1 MFLRTSFLFLLIGK
15 LMVLSAQ
22 DNLFPDR
29 NASFPGGFVLLDN
42 EIQKLIQKPN
52 RFTQTDKPGKFLVF
66 FTVDT
71 TGYIL
76 RESVQVA
83 FGDPDEYKREAERII
98 KSIKQQWIPAMHKGA
113 LVNQQIAVWFYFNP
127 DIVRQQKY
135 FGFPKL
141 VNRPVETVV
150 VDKPVKAKSPAWSL
164 YLDEALEQELMKV
177 SPGDTVQVLGWA
189 PSVLFV
195 KYGKW
200 YGYISKLAVKVT
212 PVINELLK
220 IIEDT
225 SASEEALIASLND
238 SLNYDVKKDVEYDA
252 FLRLELSSKSITIG
266 ECFVARLN
274 FYFAESNKAPLH
286 WYRISEQLMNLLAT
300 DFEMPNGWRS
310 ISFIDEIEGYPATV
324 NGKKYF
330 RYTLIEAAYCPW
342 KSGMVCFQPMQL
354 ELSKTPEYLG
364 AYPVQF
370 ETIKLCVNVVTL
382 PTGVSVTSTN
392 EYKMVGNFMLRD
404 SLWSSD
410 LRNNTEIGYSITLE
424 GKGLTFPNFP
434 PVLRADGVKTKFV
447 SFDHKDT
454 IVENEYKS
462 ILRWDYILKFE
473 KEGGTRITI
482 ADPFRFYNPI
492 LRKSSVLS
500 INRNLFIE
508 KGPSV
513 IKTSSA
519 DLKYSKIIA
528 IDISKSMLIAD
539 YDPNRLRVAI
549 EGVASFLSSYNKC
562 DIRVLI
568 FAGKAQLLD
577 LTDDSG
583 CIVIDKLKDLEPE
596 LLPSGTAIG
605 EAIHLSNMLL
615 KGNQN
620 DPKLIIIGD
629 GDNTA
634 GLISPFLATQQA
646 SRNSIVIH
654 SIGLGHLGK
663 VPYGK
668 DSNGNPYMIE
678 NTFSDEHLKMVAKT
692 SGGKYFWGRDADSV
706 AEILSELL
714 LN

>member
-1 MFLRTSFLFLLIGK
+1 MIGK

-29 NASFPGGFVLLDN
+29 NASFPGGFVSLDN
-42 EIQKLIQKPN
+42 EIQRLIQKPN

-83 FGDPDEYKREAERII
+83 FGDPDEYKREAERIV
-98 KSIKQQWIPAMHKGA
+98 KSIKQRWTPAMHMGA
-113 LVNQQIAVWFYFNP
+113 LVNQQMAVWFYFNP

-141 VNRPVETVV
+141 VNSPSETVV

-189 PSVLFV
+189 PGVLFV

-200 YGYISKLAVKVT
+200 YGYLSKLAVKVT

-220 IIEDT
+220 IIEDN
-225 SASEEALIASLND
+225 SAREEASIASLND

-252 FLRLELSSKSITIG
+252 FLRLEPSSKSITLG
-266 ECFVARLN
+266 ECFIVRLN
-274 FYFAESNKAPLH
+274 FYFAESNKVPLH
-286 WYRISEQLMNLLAT
+286 WYRIGEQLMNLLAT
-300 DFEMPNGWRS
+300 DFELQSGWRS
-310 ISFIDEIEGYPATV
+310 LSSIDEIEGYPVTV
-324 NGKKYF
+324 NGKKYV

-342 KSGMVCFQPMQL
+342 KPGVVCFQPIQL
-354 ELSKTPEYLG
+354 ELSRTPEYLR

-370 ETIKLCVNVVTL
+370 EGNKLCINVATL
-382 PTGVSVTSTN
+382 PTGVSVTSTD
-392 EYKMVGNFMLRD
+392 EYKMVGNYMLRD

-410 LRNNTEIGYSITLE
+410 LRSNTETSYSIILE

-434 PVLRADGVKTKFV
+434 PLLRADGVKTKFV
-447 SFDHKDT
+447 SFNHQDT

-473 KEGGTRITI
+473 REGTTRITI
-482 ADPFRFYNPI
+482 ANPFRFYNPI
-492 LRKSSVLS
+492 IKKSGVLS

-513 IKTSSA
+513 VKASRG
-519 DLKYSKIIA
+519 DFQYSKIIA

-539 YDPNRLRVAI
+539 YDPNRLRVALD
-549 EGVASFLSSYNKC
+549 GVASFLSSYKQC

-577 LTDDSG
+577 LTDDNG
-583 CIVIDKLKDLEPE
+583 CIVVDKLKDLEPE

-605 EAIHLSNMLL
+605 EAIHFSNLLL

-620 DPKLIIIGD
+620 NPKLIIIGD

-634 GLISPFLATQQA
+634 GLISPVLAAQHA
-646 SRNSIVIH
+646 SRNSLVIH

-692 SGGKYFWGRDADSV
+692 SGGKYFWGMDVDSV
-706 AEILSELL
+706 AEILAELL
-714 LN
+714 ID

>member
-1 MFLRTSFLFLLIGK
+1 MFLRASFLFLLLAK
-15 LMVLSAQ
+15 LVVLSAQ

-29 NASFPGGFVLLDN
+29 SASFPGGFVSLDN

-66 FTVDT
+66 FTVDS

-83 FGDPDEYKREAERII
+83 FGDPEEYKREAERIVN
-98 KSIKQQWIPAMHKGA
+98 SIKHRWIPAMHKGA
-113 LVNQQIAVWFYFNP
+113 LVNQKMAVWFYFNP

-141 VNRPVETVV
+141 VNSPVETVV

-164 YLDEALEQELMKV
+164 YLDEVLGQELMKV

-189 PSVLFV
+189 PNVLFV

-200 YGYISKLAVKVT
+200 YGYLSKLAVKIT
-212 PVINELLK
+212 PVLNDLLR
-220 IIEDT
+220 IIEDN
-225 SASEEALIASLND
+225 SEREEALIASLND
-238 SLNYDVKKDVEYDA
+238 SLKYDVKKDVEYDA
-252 FLRLELSSKSITIG
+252 FLRLEPSSKSITLG
-266 ECFVARLN
+266 ECFIARLN

-286 WYRISEQLMNLLAT
+286 WYRIAEQLMNLLAT
-300 DFEMPNGWRS
+300 DFELPNAWRS
-310 ISFIDEIEGYPATV
+310 LSNIDEIEGYPVTV
-324 NGKKYF
+324 NGKKYT
-330 RYTLIEAAYCPW
+330 RYMLIEAAYCPW
-342 KSGMVCFQPMQL
+342 KSGVVCFQPMQL
-354 ELSKTPEYLG
+354 ELSRTPEYLR

-370 ETIKLCVNVVTL
+370 EANKLCVTVAIL

-410 LRNNTEIGYSITLE
+410 LRNNAETGYSIILE

-434 PVLRADGVKTKFV
+434 PVLRANGVKAKFV
-447 SFDHKDT
+447 SFNHQDT
-454 IVENEYKS
+454 IVGNEYKS
-462 ILRWDYILKFE
+462 TLRWDYLLQFE
-473 KEGGTRITI
+473 KEGATKIAM
-482 ADPFRFYNPI
+482 ADPFRFYNS
-492 LRKSSVLS
+492 KTKTSTELS
-500 INRNLFIE
+500 INRKLLIE
-508 KGPSV
+508 RDSSGV
-513 IKTSSA
+513 KTSSG
-519 DLKYSKIIA
+519 DFSYSKIIA

-539 YDPNRLRVAI
+539 YDPNRLSVAL
-549 EGVASFLSSYNKC
+549 EGVASFLSSYKRC

-577 LTDDSG
+577 LTDKSG
-583 CIVIDKLKDLEPE
+583 CIVVDKLRELEPE

-615 KGNQN
+615 KGNH
-620 DPKLIIIGD
+620 DSPKLVIIGD

-634 GLISPFLATQQA
+634 GLISPFLAAQQA
-646 SRNSIVIH
+646 SRNSLVIH

-668 DSNGNPYMIE
+668 DNDGNPYMIE
-678 NTFSDEHLKMVAKT
+678 NTFSDEHLKNVAKT
-692 SGGKYFWGRDADSV
+692 SGGKYFWGRDTDAV
-706 AEILSELL
+706 AKILSELL
-714 LN
+714 MN